1 VTLSRARATAALGV
15 ALVAALGAARC
26 RGSQGTTDVRVP
38 EGFGG
43 RVAPR
48 ELPEI
53 SAADWRSSPAVRRC
67 ETGACRVSTGFDDE
81 RAPAKMNAWVL
92 EPGTSL
98 RVDADDTVDA
108 LAMVVA
114 GRAYASVA
122 NPEPRESNE
131 LDEQSAITAWT
142 ALRSSG
148 QGLYVNV
155 GPSDPPA
162 AVVLVVARD
171 APASMGTEEVS
182 ADSDAAV
189 GDASAGGAKVMVERR
204 ALAPQGLQVRRLAD
218 VEWLSWG
225 QGAFR
230 AKIAFDGPSAR
241 RASFG
246 VLVGGASANV
256 AEHVHERSYELIT
269 AVIADGMVNVWGAGE
284 GALGHQNV
292 VRAGDPQVI
301 ASGVRHAW
309 VGAGTVPL
317 VAVQAYAPGG
327 PEQRFRALNR

>member
-1 VTLSRARATAALGV
+1 MTTSRARTTALLGV
-15 ALVAALGAARC
+15 TLLTALGAARC
-26 RGSQGTTDVRVP
+26 RGSQRTTEVRVP

-48 ELPEI
+48 DLPEI
-53 SAADWRSSPAVRRC
+53 SAADWRTSPAVRRC

-98 RVDADDTVDA
+98 RVDADETVDA

-114 GRAYASVA
+114 GRVYASVA
-122 NPEPRESNE
+122 HPEPRESSE

-148 QGLYVNV
+148 QGLHVYV

-162 AVVLVVARD
+162 AVVLVIARD
-171 APASMGTEEVS
+171 APASMMGTEEVS

-189 GDASAGGAKVMVERR
+189 GDASGAKVMIARR
-204 ALAPQGLQVRRLAD
+204 ALAPEGLQARRLAD
-218 VEWLSWG
+218 IEWLSWG

-241 RASFG
+241 RASLG

-327 PEQRFRALNR
+327 PEQRFRALSR